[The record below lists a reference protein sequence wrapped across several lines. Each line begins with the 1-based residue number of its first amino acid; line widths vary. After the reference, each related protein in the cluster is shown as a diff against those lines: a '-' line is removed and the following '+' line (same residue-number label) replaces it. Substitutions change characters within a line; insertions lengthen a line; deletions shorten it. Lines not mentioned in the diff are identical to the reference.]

1 MSATAVR
8 DAYVDGLIDRHG
20 RDVYERLARARVA
33 IAGLGGL
40 GSHIAFALT
49 RLGVGHL
56 RLIDFDIVE
65 MCNLN
70 RQNYLLRHI
79 GMPKTEALA
88 EQLTA
93 ISPLTTVDIVTV
105 KLTPD
110 NVPTLLS
117 GFDVV
122 CEAFDLADQ
131 KAMLVS
137 SLLADVPDT
146 PLVSGS
152 GMAGYGSSNTITT
165 RRALDRLYLAGDLE
179 SGATAGRGLMA
190 PRVQL
195 CAAHQANA
203 VLRLL
208 LGHADV

>member
-1 MSATAVR
+1 MATTMR
-8 DAYVDGLIDRHG
+8 DDYVAGLMDRHG
-20 RDVYERLARARVA
+20 RQACERLAESRVA

-56 RLIDFDIVE
+56 RLIDFDVVE

-79 GMPKTEALA
+79 GMRKTEALR
-88 EQLTA
+88 EQLAA
-93 ISPLTTVDIVTV
+93 ISPLTEVETVTV
-105 KLTPD
+105 RLTPE
-110 NVPTLLS
+110 NVPTLLQ

-131 KAMLVS
+131 KAMLIS

-146 PLVSGS
+146 PIVSAS
-152 GMAGYGSSNTITT
+152 GMAGYDSSNTIVTT
-165 RRALDRLYLAGDLE
+165 RPMDRLYLAGDLK
-179 SGATAGRGLMA
+179 SGASAGRGLMA

-195 CAAHQANA
+195 CAAHQANM

-208 LGHADV
+208 LGHAHV

>member
-1 MSATAVR
+1 MTRNHLREEFVA
-8 DAYVDGLIDRHG
+8 GLVDRHG
-20 RDVYERLARARVA
+20 QAVYERLAAARVA

-40 GSHIAFALT
+40 GSNIAFMLT
-49 RLGVGHL
+49 RVGVGYL
-56 RLIDFDIVE
+56 RLVDFDIVE
-65 MCNLN
+65 LCNLN
-70 RQNYLLRHI
+70 RQNYLLRHV
-79 GMPKTEALA
+79 GMPKTEAMR
-88 EQLTA
+88 EQLAA
-93 ISPLTTVDIVTV
+93 ISPLTEVDIVTV

-110 NVPTLLS
+110 NVPGLLG

-137 SLLADVPDT
+137 SVLSEVPDT
-146 PLVSGS
+146 PIVAAS
-152 GMAGYGSSNTITT
+152 GMSGYGSANTIATT
-165 RRALDRLYLAGDLE
+165 RPLDRLYLAGDLE

-208 LGHADV
+208 LGHDDV